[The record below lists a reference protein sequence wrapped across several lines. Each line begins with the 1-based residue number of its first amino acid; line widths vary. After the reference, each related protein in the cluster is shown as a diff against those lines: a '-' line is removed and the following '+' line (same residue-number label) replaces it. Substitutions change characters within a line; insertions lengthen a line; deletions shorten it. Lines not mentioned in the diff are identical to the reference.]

1 VEVGSES
8 NFIVIRLA
16 DGEDLIKSLERAAEE
31 QDFSSA
37 MVLSGIGMLR
47 SFTLGYFEDGEYQK
61 ETYEVPYELASLQG
75 SFAKCD
81 DEMMVHLHGVL
92 AGSDHKSVGG
102 HVFGG
107 TVNGLAEITI
117 LKLSEVE
124 LYRELN
130 EKTKL
135 KELHIR

>member
-1 VEVGSES
+1 MEVGSES
-8 NFIVIRLA
+8 NVIVIRLA
-16 DGEDLIKSLERAAEE
+16 DGEDLLKSLEAAAEE
-31 QDFSSA
+31 QNFSSA

-47 SFTLGYFEDGEYQK
+47 SFTLGYFKDGEYQK
-61 ETYEVPYELASLQG
+61 KTYEEAYELASLQG

-107 TVNGLAEITI
+107 TVNGLGELTV
-117 LKLSEVE
+117 LKLNEVK
-124 LYRELN
+124 LYREFN
-130 EKTKL
+130 DETKL
-135 KELHIR
+135 KELHIS